1 MIVDT
6 RALPEYKVS
15 GPYERSLRVV
25 LDPRLGNYDKAT
37 VLLVTIEPGST
48 TGLHQH
54 PSDEIIYILSGRG
67 VSILVDGEKTVET
80 EVREGHVVLARAGTK
95 HETRNTGT
103 EPLRAYCVFIPPPP
117 AEGPLGEAVRLTM
130 ASGRG

>member
-6 RALPEYKVS
+6 RALPEYRVPR
-15 GPYERSLRVV
+15 PYERSVRVV

-37 VLLVTIEPGST
+37 ILLVTIEPGST
-48 TGLHQH
+48 TGLHKH
-54 PSDEIIYILSGRG
+54 TSDEIIYVLSGRG
-67 VSILVDGEKTVET
+67 VSILVEGEKTVES
-80 EVREGHVVLARAGTK
+80 EVGEGHLVLVRAGIM

-117 AEGPLGEAVRLTM
+117 AEGPLGEAIKLAM
-130 ASGRG
+130 ASAKS